1 MIIQNTNQTSPVQQ
15 PDIRVSDNAPKAVAE
30 TSLHPAQDI
39 HQQQPSP
46 QQLKTAVDGINQA
59 MRQSN
64 KNLEFSFDSGT
75 NKVIIKMVD
84 TESGELIR
92 QIPSESALAIA
103 RSIDQFQQ
111 LQQGLLL
118 DQKA

>member
-1 MIIQNTNQTSPVQQ
+1 MIIQNNSQMSPVQQ
-15 PDIRVSDNAPKAVAE
+15 PDIRVSDNPPKAVAGI
-30 TSLHPAQDI
+30 SLHSAQDA
-39 HQQQPSP
+39 P
-46 QQLKTAVDGINQA
+46 QQTSSLQLKAAVESINQV

-64 KNLEFSFDSGT
+64 KNLEFSFDSDT
-75 NKVIIKMVD
+75 NRVIVKMVD

-103 RSIDQFQQ
+103 RAIDQFQQ
-111 LQQGLLL
+111 LQHGLLL